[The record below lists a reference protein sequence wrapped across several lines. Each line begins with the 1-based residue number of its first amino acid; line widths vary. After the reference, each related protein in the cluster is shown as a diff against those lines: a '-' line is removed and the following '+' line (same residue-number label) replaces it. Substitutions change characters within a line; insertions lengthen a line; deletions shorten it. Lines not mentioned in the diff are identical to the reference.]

1 MAVKPFLGK
10 VRSLFSAKG
19 VVTQQSDIAYCVHEK
34 KPRVMTPSEVFNA
47 MSRRGAQG
55 AAPQHLSVVSGAVPL
70 ELSGTLFRVGPGRL
84 RNYGLDYDHLFD
96 GDGFVQRFSFSQ
108 GTVRF
113 RSAYVETPQFTRE
126 QRDERP
132 IYRSFG
138 TNLPG
143 GLLRNAFRFNLKNAA
158 NTTPLMVNEDL
169 LVLWE
174 GGAPHRINPQS
185 LAYRGHWTGG
195 GPLRSRTA
203 VERIM
208 GNGRPFSAHPK
219 RIPGTPEIFNFGLS
233 PGLRQ
238 RLLLYRVNPDTGAVQ
253 VTETVLPRLT
263 FMHDF
268 AVTSS
273 GRRVFFDVGVAFHL
287 LPAFAGLIPP
297 AASIREDSNAET
309 IIRVF
314 DNADQQQI
322 LPGPSGYVFHIP
334 NGYEEESESQTEIG
348 TKVIVDACWLQS
360 FPETDDFHAMLNN
373 RFPRNP
379 LLPTLTRHTINLTNN
394 VVSSD
399 ELSEYS
405 FELPAINP
413 AFQGRRHRYIW
424 GIAEPPTRRPA
435 ATMFGIAKVDT
446 DVAHTTYRDYYPLI
460 LGEPVFVSSGTDE
473 DEGYLLLLAFDPQDS
488 QGLLLI
494 LRAENLEEIARLG
507 LPEATPLGFHGLW
520 VGDEE

>member
-1 MAVKPFLGK
+1 MEV
-10 VRSLFSAKG
+10 
-19 VVTQQSDIAYCVHEK
+19 AYCEDEK
-34 KPRVMTPSEVFNA
+34 KPIVITPAEVFNA

-55 AAPQHLSVVSGAVPL
+55 ALPQDLSVVSGAVPV

-84 RNYGLDYDHLFD
+84 QNYGLEYDHLFD

-108 GTVRF
+108 GAARF
-113 RSAYVETPQFTRE
+113 CSSYVETPQFTQEKRNGK
-126 QRDERP
+126 P
-132 IYRSFG
+132 LFRSFG

-143 GLLRNAFRFNLKNAA
+143 GLFRNAFRFNLKNAA
-158 NTTPLMVNEDL
+158 NTTPLMVNGDVL
-169 LVLWE
+169 MLWE
-174 GGAPHRINPQS
+174 GGAPHRIDPQS

-195 GPLRSRTA
+195 GALRSRTL

-219 RIPGTPEIFNFGLS
+219 RIPGIPEVFNFGLS

-238 RLLLYRVNPDTGAVQ
+238 RLLLYRVNPETGSVK
-253 VTETVLPRLT
+253 VSETVLPRLT

-268 AVTSS
+268 AVTAS
-273 GRRVFFDVGVAFHL
+273 GMRVFFDVGVAFHL

-314 DNADQQQI
+314 DKADQQHI
-322 LPGPSGYVFHIP
+322 VPGPSGYVFHIP
-334 NGYEEESESQTEIG
+334 NGYDVESETETG
-348 TKVIVDACWLQS
+348 TEFIVDACWLQR
-360 FPETDDFHAMLNN
+360 FPETDDFHAMLND
-373 RFPRNP
+373 RFPRTP
-379 LLPTLTRHTINLTNN
+379 LLPTLTRHTINLTKNL
-394 VVSSD
+394 VRSE

-405 FELPAINP
+405 LELPAINP

-424 GIAEPPTRRPA
+424 GVAEPPTRRPA

-446 DVAHTTYRDYYPLI
+446 DSRSTRYRDYYPLI
-460 LGEPVFVSSGTDE
+460 LGEPVFVASGTAE
-473 DEGYLLLLAFDPQDS
+473 DQGYLLLLAFDPQDS

-494 LRAENLEEIARLG
+494 LRAEDLEEVARLA
-507 LPEATPLGFHGLW
+507 LPEPTPLGFHGLW